1 MKVGIEGFQVK
12 FDAPIADER
21 EFHRNPKKPGVHCP
35 GGLPTDRHPALG
47 KKTAD
52 SYRVRHL
59 TGRISTEETD
69 AVCALVG
76 AISQFLCAQG
86 LNVPLSIHGR
96 IGISKV
102 PILAKQAIQGATGVE
117 DRQVM
122 LTMA

>member
-21 EFHRNPKKPGVHCP
+21 KFHRNPKKPRVHCP
-35 GGLPTDRHPALG
+35 SGLPTDRHPALG

-52 SYRVRHL
+52 GYCVRHL
-59 TGRISTEETD
+59 TGRISTEEAHT
-69 AVCALVG
+69 VCALVG
-76 AISQFLCAQG
+76 TTSQFLCARG

-96 IGISKV
+96 IDISKV

-117 DRQVM
+117 DSQVM
-122 LTMA
+122 LAIT